1 MSNKVVD
8 NKEKVGPKGFT
19 EKQKSIICC
28 VLIILAALALLW
40 FSMLGNNKSTKV
52 NEPVVKT
59 ALEKGGFEYSE
70 EEVEEIVKAFKSYID
85 RDINKAY
92 LDEDNNLIVNKD
104 SEGFFIISLVRNDD
118 GKLVIVPYYNM
129 N

>member
-70 EEVEEIVKAFKSYID
+70 EEVEEIVKAFKNYID

-129 N
+129 E